1 MRCFFIFVALLSG
14 LAVSSRVGAAGPI
27 SAPKPGSLAIATP
40 LSPPAWALLQRQLLG
55 ANAAACREF
64 YAKYFDERG
73 WLLCVE
79 RWGGDDGPDDAIEN
93 CTDWPIL
100 HALGGHDDV
109 LRLYKKAWEGH
120 LRQYTLAKT
129 THVPFAKDG
138 MYYKEFPVMFD
149 WLHNGEGLAV
159 FNLQGLSDP
168 HDRKFQ
174 QRVRRYAGFYL
185 NEDPDA
191 PNYDATH
198 KIIKSMF
205 NGSRG
210 PLLRK
215 ATALDWAGD
224 PIEIGNRFKLGHGE
238 RDYKEMLAHFKDYND
253 IVGDHPQN
261 LLATVLATNAYM
273 LAHEPKYKAWLLEY
287 VDAWLGRM
295 KDNAGII
302 PTNIGLDGKIGSAA
316 GGKWYGGV
324 YGWGFSVVV
333 PQTGKLAHRN
343 NHRLGLAGF
352 MNAYLLTGDDKYLA
366 GWRRQIDEVNA
377 NKKTIDGQ
385 TQYPHMFGD
394 KGWYLYKP
402 DAYQHGAL
410 EIYWLS
416 QKGEDRKRIVQ
427 NQWLDYLE
435 GKNPAY
441 VEQAMRADL
450 ERIRKRVELM
460 RKDTT
465 TPDTRLADD
474 PLPFNPASVD
484 SLIQL
489 ALGGLPPKNQGKL
502 LFCQLRYFDPARR
515 RAGMPEDVAALIDNV
530 THDEVAVTLLNTSP
544 VDPRTVLV
552 QAGGYA
558 EHQFVEATAEGKTTR
573 INSPH
578 LSVCLGPG
586 CGSRLVLKMR
596 RFVNAP
602 TLALPWGD

>member
-1 MRCFFIFVALLSG
+1 
-14 LAVSSRVGAAGPI
+14 
-27 SAPKPGSLAIATP
+27 
-40 LSPPAWALLQRQLLG
+40 LSPPTWALLQRQLLD
-55 ANAAACREF
+55 ANAKACREF

-109 LRLYKKAWEGH
+109 LKLYKKAWEGH

-129 THVPFAKDG
+129 KDVPFARDG

-168 HDRKFQ
+168 YDRKFQ
-174 QRVRRYAGFYL
+174 QRVRRYAGFYM

-191 PNYDATH
+191 PNYDAKH

-224 PIEIGNRFKLGHGE
+224 PFEVGNRFKLGHGE
-238 RDYKEMLAHFKDYND
+238 RTYQECLDHFKDYND
-253 IVGDHPQN
+253 IVGDHPSN
-261 LLATVLATNAYM
+261 LMTTVLATNAFM
-273 LAHEPKYKAWLLEY
+273 LERETKYKAWTLEY
-287 VDAWLGRM
+287 VDAWLQRI

-316 GGKWYGGV
+316 GGKWYGGC
-324 YGWGFSVVV
+324 YGWGFSVIV

-343 NHRLGLAGF
+343 TSFLGLNGF
-352 MNAYLLTGDDKYLA
+352 LNAYLLTGDDKYLD
-366 GWRRQIDEVNA
+366 GWRRQIDHVNA
-377 NKKTIDGQ
+377 GKKVIDGH

-394 KGWYLYKP
+394 KGWYDFKP
-402 DAYQHGAL
+402 AAYQIGAL

-416 QKGEDRKRIVQ
+416 QKGDDRKRIVA
-427 NQWLDYLE
+427 NAWLDYLE
-435 GKNPAY
+435 GKNAAY
-441 VEQAMRADL
+441 AERTLRGDL
-450 ERIRKRVELM
+450 ENIRKRVDGM

-484 SLIQL
+484 SLIEL
-489 ALGGLPPKNQGKL
+489 ALGGLPPKNRGKL
-502 LFCQLRYFDPARR
+502 LFCQLRYFDPVKR
-515 RAGMPEDVAALIDNV
+515 RAGLPEGVAALIDKV
-530 THDEVAVTLLNTSP
+530 TPDGVEVTLVNTNA
-544 VDPRTVLV
+544 VDGRTVTV

-558 EHQFVEATAEGKTTR
+558 EHQFIEVSVNGKTTAL
-573 INSPH
+573 NGTH
-578 LSVCLGPG
+578 LTVRLEPG

-596 RFVNAP
+596 RHVNAP
-602 TLALPWGD
+602 TLALPWGG